1 MQNQMKR
8 KKELFIECLRI
19 FACILV
25 VLYHSRYQVYSC
37 LIGGVIVAILIIIA
51 STHVS

>member
-1 MQNQMKR
+1 MKR

-25 VLYHSRYQVYSC
+25 VLYHSRYQVYSY
-37 LIGGVIVAILIIIA
+37 LIGGGVIVAILIIIA